1 MIFQSD
7 PRLHGPSTSR
17 PDIETLPFGGV
28 FFRYP
33 AAWMKDAGVVFV
45 YVDGRNPANQLRL
58 VVFPIIFPL
67 QVLNEGKWFG
77 SEWLSRL

>member
-17 PDIETLPFGGV
+17 PETLKHFRLV
-28 FFRYP
+28 ECFFRYP

-58 VVFPIIFPL
+58 VVVSHYFPITGP
-67 QVLNEGKWFG
+67 
-77 SEWLSRL
+77 